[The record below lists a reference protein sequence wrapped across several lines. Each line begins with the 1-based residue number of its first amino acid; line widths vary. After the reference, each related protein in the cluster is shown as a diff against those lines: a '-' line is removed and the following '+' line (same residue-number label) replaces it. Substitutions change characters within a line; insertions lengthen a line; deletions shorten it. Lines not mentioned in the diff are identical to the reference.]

1 MNEARDWVQRR
12 RAQERG
18 VILAPQETGPEFDD
32 LRLGRGGL
40 DPTDGESVL
49 DWSIE
54 QTRNTPVKF
63 RFDW

>member
-1 MNEARDWVQRR
+1 MGEAREWVRDR

-18 VILAPQETGPEFDD
+18 ETLPTPDREPVFENDG
-32 LRLGRGGL
+32 LGQGGM
-40 DPTDGESVL
+40 DPTGSESVL

-54 QTRNTPVKF
+54 SDAITPVKF